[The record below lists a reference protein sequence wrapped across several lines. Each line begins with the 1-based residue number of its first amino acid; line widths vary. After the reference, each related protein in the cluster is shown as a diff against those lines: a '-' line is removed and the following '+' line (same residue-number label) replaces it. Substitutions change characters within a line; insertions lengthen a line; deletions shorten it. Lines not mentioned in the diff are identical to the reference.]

1 MVLLQ
6 LSKSA
11 KDVPD
16 AAVFSGD
23 LDQIRSIAEQEQP
36 ETEPKADAIRGAAAI
51 VRRLSTAR
59 MRMEYEE
66 LRRLNEEKRREAL
79 EPLSEDGTQQYE
91 WDGLRRRKTV
101 LGSQRAR
108 AMTSPSP
115 FPPPMSAGTLHP
127 PLGWSH
133 FPTEEELREADR
145 PSSPALSSIVGT
157 IRNRARS
164 ILTPVHPQFADQDPS
179 KTQSPVYPVQLTEVV
194 VPSHSGEA
202 ASPYQPPGAPF
213 ATRGSRSGSG
223 VSNTSSARR
232 VQFMGER
239 GREVE
244 VSDNN
249 SLLRGPT
256 PPPHSARRQF
266 SFQNIFRRQQGQA
279 PIPTHDHGLD
289 GAHERQRP
297 LVSSRGYSSPQAKD
311 ATEEERLGLVKGDSR
326 GGNKSMPVLPRY
338 DTSYDDNT
346 ESFEEEELKRARYGP
361 SITHTPPRRGSPEKE
376 VPYDD
381 VETYEQKRQ
390 RFHER
395 SRSRETDTTTTT
407 TPPRPPPHSRQPS
420 RQYSPPNRRDS
431 GAGPGSGSFI

>member
-164 ILTPVHPQFADQDPS
+164 ILTPAHPQFADQDPS
-179 KTQSPVYPVQLTEVV
+179 KTQSPVHPVQLTEVV

-346 ESFEEEELKRARYGP
+346 ESFEEEELKQARYGP

-407 TPPRPPPHSRQPS
+407 PPRPPPHSRQPS
-420 RQYSPPNRRDS
+420 RQYSPPNRRGS
-431 GAGPGSGSFI
+431 GTGPGSGSFI